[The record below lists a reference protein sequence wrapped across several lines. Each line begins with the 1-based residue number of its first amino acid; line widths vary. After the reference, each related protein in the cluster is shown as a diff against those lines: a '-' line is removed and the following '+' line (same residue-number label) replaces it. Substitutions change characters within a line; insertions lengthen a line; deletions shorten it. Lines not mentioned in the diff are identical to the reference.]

1 MPNRELTPGQT
12 STLIDFLKRWGIDD
26 PMLLA
31 EMTDHYTEK
40 ALEEMETCKT
50 WEFVLDSWKTKKTFR
65 TLKTI
70 QEQYKEH
77 SKKEWKKRRWAI
89 FKSLLAPNFIALI
102 AFGLITTFY
111 LIQIKY
117 VSVIILGLVILKA
130 ILMVIFMIFHYTFNK
145 LKRNLYTSTKI
156 GMLWFPNYLLSYNF
170 FPLLFKWDTA
180 VAADFGHAAF
190 ISIAIF
196 ITVIC
201 DVMLYKVWEDI
212 SSNSTNITRE
222 MLIEWEGPKKPHLT
236 TPPQSQQSAQ
246 HS

>member
-1 MPNRELTPGQT
+1 MPNRELTPEQT

-40 ALEEMETCKT
+40 ALEEMETGKT
-50 WEFVLDSWKTKKTFR
+50 WEFVLDSWKTKKTFQS
-65 TLKTI
+65 LKTI
-70 QEQYKEH
+70 EAQFKEH
-77 SKKEWKKRRWAI
+77 SKKEWKKRRWSI
-89 FKSLLAPNFIALI
+89 FKSLLAPNFIAFI
-102 AFGLITTFY
+102 AFGLIVTFY

-130 ILMVIFMIFHYTFNK
+130 IL
-145 LKRNLYTSTKI
+145 
-156 GMLWFPNYLLSYNF
+156 
-170 FPLLFKWDTA
+170 LFKWDMP
-180 VAADFGHAAF
+180 VAADFGHAAL
-190 ISIAIF
+190 ISSAIF

-212 SSNSTNITRE
+212 SNNSTNITQE
-222 MLIEWEGPKKPHLT
+222 MLVEWEGPKKSHLT
-236 TPPQSQQSAQ
+236 TPPQSQQSAR